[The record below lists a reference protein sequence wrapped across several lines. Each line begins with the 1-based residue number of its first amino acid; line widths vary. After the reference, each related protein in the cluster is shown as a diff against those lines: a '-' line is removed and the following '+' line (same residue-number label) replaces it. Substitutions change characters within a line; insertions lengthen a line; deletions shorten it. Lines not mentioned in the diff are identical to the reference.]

1 MIRVLNL
8 SAAGT
13 GQIAAEQGFQH
24 QHERITFHPAQLLSE
39 HILRNSSH
47 LGKWNGHS
55 SLSFFSIYVGNGGDR
70 QPN

>member
-24 QHERITFHPAQLLSE
+24 QHKRITLHPFHFLGE
-39 HILRNSSH
+39 DILRHRTH

-70 QPN
+70 PPN